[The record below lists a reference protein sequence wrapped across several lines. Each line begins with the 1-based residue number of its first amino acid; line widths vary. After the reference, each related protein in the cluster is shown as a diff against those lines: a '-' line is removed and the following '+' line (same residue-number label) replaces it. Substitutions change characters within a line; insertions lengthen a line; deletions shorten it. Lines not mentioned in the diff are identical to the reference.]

1 MIAVLATSA
10 ILRDRTV
17 TLATAEARTRSFSF
31 ARPLTVHAETML
43 VARAAAAWQRAELRA
58 MLVREVDHRVRNP
71 LRLFDKD
78 YDVAMAA

>member
-1 MIAVLATSA
+1 VIAVLATSA

-17 TLATAEARTRSFSF
+17 TLATAEARTRSF
-31 ARPLTVHAETML
+31 ARPLTIQAETML
-43 VARAAAAWQRAELRA
+43 VARAAAARQRAELRA

-78 YDVAMAA
+78 HDVAMAA